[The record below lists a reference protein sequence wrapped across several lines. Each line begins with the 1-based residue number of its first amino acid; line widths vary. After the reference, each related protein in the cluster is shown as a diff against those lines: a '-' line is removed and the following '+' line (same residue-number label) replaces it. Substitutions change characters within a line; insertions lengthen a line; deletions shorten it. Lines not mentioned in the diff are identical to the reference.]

1 MFLVTGRNRSQVA
14 GCQTPTWEVSCSG
27 LPSTLRITAS
37 RLSLSLMGRHTF
49 FFSYFNILKSGI
61 YLTVNVFL
69 QHVFFS
75 FRMVHEVHFTTHGSL
90 NLMKFSTDWAQY
102 SFIYPQQPHEVEGS
116 HIPLSL
122 RTERLSLA
130 PSHIADKVRSPD
142 PLSPESRALS
152 HGPPWWSQANSISA
166 TRRAPCLLGG
176 GQGTRPSVTFAG
188 LAGAQG
194 FCLVAASTSATWAK
208 GKTLKRQGYGG
219 WR

>member
-1 MFLVTGRNRSQVA
+1 MPDTYLGGELLRAPQYLTNNSFQVEFIID
-14 GCQTPTWEVSCSG
+14 GKT
-27 LPSTLRITAS
+27 
-37 RLSLSLMGRHTF
+37 HF